1 MLIDRTHRRW
11 LLATVTMAA
20 GATAL
25 YVWYARMWESGPAAR
40 TWPGMMF
47 GVVATLLMVFA
58 GLLSVRKR
66 TIRLRCGTLSGWLK
80 AHIWLG
86 LLTVPLVFFHTAFR
100 WGGSLELTLMI
111 VFLVVIASGVLG
123 VVLQNILPRLMKS
136 QLDSEAVPDQLDY
149 YCRKLQRE
157 ADDCLTKTCGA
168 AAVESALKFDPAQ
181 LTASTADSTNWL
193 IGLYLGTIRPYL
205 GADTVSGSV
214 LGSNQQGELVFERAR
229 ASVPDKFR
237 DTVDQLEEFCRVRR
251 RLHLQSQLYGLLH
264 GWLKVHIPLS
274 VVLLVFTVLHI
285 VTALYY

>member
-1 MLIDRTHRRW
+1 MPIDRTHRRW
-11 LLATVTMAA
+11 FLATVTMTA

-25 YVWYARMWESGPAAR
+25 YLWYARLWEGGPAAR
-40 TWPGMMF
+40 TWPGMLF
-47 GVVATLLMVFA
+47 GVSATLLMAFA

-66 TIRLRCGTLSGWLK
+66 TIRLRWGTISGWLR

-86 LLTVPLVFFHTAFR
+86 LLTLPLVLFHTAFR
-100 WGGSLELTLMI
+100 WGGTLELLLMV
-111 VFLVVIASGVLG
+111 VFLVVIVSGILG
-123 VVLQNILPRLMKS
+123 VMLQNILPRLMKS
-136 QLDSEAVPDQLDY
+136 QLDSEAVPDQVDQ

-157 ADDCLTKTCGA
+157 ADDCITTSCGA
-168 AAVESALKFDPAQ
+168 AAVESAMQHDPEK
-181 LTASTADSTNWL
+181 LTASTSDPTNWI

-205 GADTVSGSV
+205 GAGSVSGTV
-214 LGSNQQGELVFERAR
+214 LASNQQGELVFERAR
-229 ASVPDKFR
+229 ATVPDKFR

>member
-11 LLATVTMAA
+11 FLATVTMTA
-20 GATAL
+20 GATGL
-25 YVWYARMWESGPAAR
+25 YVWYARIWEGGPAAR

-47 GVVATLLMVFA
+47 GVVATLLMIFA

-66 TIRLRCGTLSGWLK
+66 TVRLRWGTLSGWLK

-100 WGGSLELTLMI
+100 WGGTLELILMI
-111 VFLVVIASGVLG
+111 VFLTVIVSGILG

-136 QLDSEAVPDQLDY
+136 QLDSEVVPDQFDHF
-149 YCRKLQRE
+149 CRKLQRE
-157 ADDCLTKTCGA
+157 ADDYVTTSCGA
-168 AAVESALKFDPAQ
+168 TAVESALQLDPAK
-181 LTASTADSTNWL
+181 LTDSTADSTKWL

-205 GADTVSGSV
+205 GADAVADSV
-214 LGSNQQGELVFERAR
+214 LASNQQGALVFDRAR
-229 ASVPDKFR
+229 ATVPDKFR

-274 VVLLVFTVLHI
+274 VVLLVFTVVHI
-285 VTALYY
+285 MTALYY